1 MAKISVIVPIYN
13 SNKYLNRCLD
23 SIKNQTLEDIEI
35 ILVNDNSTDN
45 SLDIMNQYKQ
55 VDSRFKIIDLHT
67 NKGPGYARN
76 IGVSEATGKYIGFV
90 DSDDY
95 ISKDMYK
102 ELFFCAEYNNVEI
115 AKCNS
120 ISLYHGIDYQ
130 KFKRSK
136 PTKESEIM
144 KPKQRPSYINEINVE
159 CWNKIY
165 KSDFFKNFKF
175 DEDIKYEDYVL
186 GVNIIGSAN
195 RIYSLNKP
203 MYFYNL
209 RFDSMVHKE
218 YKKLDSDFLDIFE
231 CNKRIKKYYLEH
243 GLLEI
248 FDHNLNSLFL
258 IHSMYHCGNLIGT
271 NINYK
276 DKKDLINMLV
286 RYIELEYGNLKD
298 NKMYEYKKNNSVVF
312 GPKMKILENIFLDNR
327 YQNMYTKAELMNNAK
342 QLILENSRRK

>member
-1 MAKISVIVPIYN
+1 MSKISIIIPIYN
-13 SNKYLNRCLD
+13 SSKYLNKCLD

-35 ILVNDNSTDN
+35 ILVNDNSNDN
-45 SLDIMNQYKQ
+45 SLDILNQYKKA
-55 VDSRFKIIDLHT
+55 DNRFKIIDLHT

-76 IGVSEATGKYIGFV
+76 IGIKEATGKYIGFV

-120 ISLYHGIDYQ
+120 ISLYHGIDYK
-130 KFKRSK
+130 KFKRVM
-136 PTKESEIM
+136 PAKESEII
-144 KPKQRPSYINEINVE
+144 KPKSRPSYINEINVE

-165 KSDFFKNFKF
+165 KSDFLKNFTF
-175 DEDIKYEDYVL
+175 SEDTKYEDYVL
-186 GVNIIGSAN
+186 GINTIGSAN

-209 RFDSMVHKE
+209 RFDSMAHNE
-218 YKKLDSDFLDIFE
+218 YRNLDIGLLDIFE

-248 FDHNLNSLFL
+248 FDHNLNSLFI

-271 NINYK
+271 NIPYK
-276 DKKDLINMLV
+276 DKKDLMNLLV
-286 RYIELEYGNLKD
+286 RYIELEYGEFKN
-298 NKMYEYKKNNSVVF
+298 NKIYEFKKNNSIIF
-312 GPKMKILENIFLDNR
+312 GPKMRLLESVFLDNR
-327 YQNMYTKAELMNNAK
+327 YKNMYNKEELMHNAK
-342 QLILENSRRK
+342 RIILENSRRK